1 MFTDIEILN
10 SKDKKRCAFLGIKKA
25 LQVTV
30 VETTIQDIEDKR
42 LSEVFFFP
50 VFTSPGSQKS
60 NKVNL
65 RDVTHSLTIC
75 NVRLQISEV

>member
-1 MFTDIEILN
+1 M
-10 SKDKKRCAFLGIKKA
+10 
-25 LQVTV
+25 

-65 RDVTHSLTIC
+65 RDVTHSSTIC
-75 NVRLQISEV
+75 NVHLQISEV